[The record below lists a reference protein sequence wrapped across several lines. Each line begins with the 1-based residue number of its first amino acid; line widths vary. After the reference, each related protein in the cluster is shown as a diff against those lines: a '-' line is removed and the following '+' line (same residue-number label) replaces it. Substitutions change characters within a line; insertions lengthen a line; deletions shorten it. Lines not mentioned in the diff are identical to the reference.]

1 MYRYQLD
8 EKSEKILFMLS
19 DTLTDPSNTYEALTD
34 SDMTY
39 DDIILSD
46 GSKIELTYSNYYSY
60 RNIHKQVFD
69 LLYDIYTNFKNTIT
83 STYTGYMDSNITI
96 AKLKGFKSA
105 REASFY
111 SDNVYIN
118 L

>member
-8 EKSEKILFMLS
+8 EKSEKILL
-19 DTLTDPSNTYEALTD
+19 ELTD

-39 DDIILSD
+39 DDIIFSD
-46 GSKIELTYSNYYSY
+46 GSKIELTDNNYSRLIESSD
-60 RNIHKQVFD
+60 RNIRKQVFD
-69 LLYDIYTNFKNTIT
+69 LLYDIYTNVKNTIT

-111 SDNVYIN
+111 ADNVY
-118 L
+118 